1 MMSATEANKASSTAD
16 EGGGAVQ
23 QQPRKPQSKKNTN
36 VQHINSKN
44 RRNNRDPSN
53 SNNRKNNRYN
63 KHHSNNNGGRHHHG
77 RHHHRNSGKHNN
89 TDNNY
94 NANNNNIKKLSR
106 KQVPHSEL
114 TTSLIEVSTSRNL
127 IESTEGIQNRRRVMK
142 RLDDML
148 CAWSDSLLP
157 PLSYAEKLSLS
168 TTSSN
173 NNRRHRQ
180 QPSLLSFGSYRL
192 GVHNPNADIDCL
204 VLAPPHVQR
213 TDFFDSWITVLKNQQ
228 QQQQSS
234 SSSSSNESSSVITDI
249 HPVSTAYT
257 PVVKFC
263 MDGIKIDMIFARL
276 TNAQLNW
283 LNECRLV
290 RLQQQ
295 QQQAIAAQ
303 PQKQQQQQ
311 HDSNEQQQQQ
321 QQQLPILQEVTEMQ
335 VNDDILFGLDETSA
349 RSVNGVRVSQYL
361 LKCVGGNGG
370 GSGGGERLENFRLTL
385 RIVKEWARVHGLY
398 SNVLGFLG
406 GVK

>member
-1 MMSATEANKASSTAD
+1 MMSATAASNKASSTAGD
-16 EGGGAVQ
+16 GGGAVQ
-23 QQPRKPQSKKNTN
+23 QQPRKPQSKKN
-36 VQHINSKN
+36 VHIKSKN

-53 SNNRKNNRYN
+53 SNNGKNNRY
-63 KHHSNNNGGRHHHG
+63 KQHHNNNNNNNGGRHHHHG
-77 RHHHRNSGKHNN
+77 RHQNRNSGKHN
-89 TDNNY
+89 TDNN
-94 NANNNNIKKLSR
+94 NKKLSR

-114 TTSLIEVSTSRNL
+114 TTSLLEVSTSRNL

-168 TTSSN
+168 TTSSSSSN
-173 NNRRHRQ
+173 NNRRHQQ

-228 QQQQSS
+228 QQQQQQQ
-234 SSSSSNESSSVITDI
+234 SSSSNESKSSSVITDI

-295 QQQAIAAQ
+295 QQQPQQAIAAAQ
-303 PQKQQQQQ
+303 PQKQQQ
-311 HDSNEQQQQQ
+311 DDNNEQQE
-321 QQQLPILQEVTEMQ
+321 LSILQEVTEMQ

-361 LKCVGGNGG
+361 LSCVGVSAGE
-370 GSGGGERLENFRLTL
+370 SGGGERLDNFRLTL

>member
-1 MMSATEANKASSTAD
+1 
-16 EGGGAVQ
+16 
-23 QQPRKPQSKKNTN
+23 
-36 VQHINSKN
+36 
-44 RRNNRDPSN
+44 
-53 SNNRKNNRYN
+53 
-63 KHHSNNNGGRHHHG
+63 
-77 RHHHRNSGKHNN
+77 
-89 TDNNY
+89 
-94 NANNNNIKKLSR
+94 
-106 KQVPHSEL
+106 
-114 TTSLIEVSTSRNL
+114 
-127 IESTEGIQNRRRVMK
+127 MK

-168 TTSSN
+168 TSSSSSSSN
-173 NNRRHRQ
+173 NNRRHQQ

-204 VLAPPHVQR
+204 VLAPPHIQR

-228 QQQQSS
+228 QQ
-234 SSSSSNESSSVITDI
+234 SSSSNDSKSSSVITDI

-295 QQQAIAAQ
+295 QQQAIVAQ

-311 HDSNEQQQQQ
+311 DDDNNEQQ

-361 LKCVGGNGG
+361 LKCVGG
-370 GSGGGERLENFRLTL
+370 SGGGGDRLENFRLTL